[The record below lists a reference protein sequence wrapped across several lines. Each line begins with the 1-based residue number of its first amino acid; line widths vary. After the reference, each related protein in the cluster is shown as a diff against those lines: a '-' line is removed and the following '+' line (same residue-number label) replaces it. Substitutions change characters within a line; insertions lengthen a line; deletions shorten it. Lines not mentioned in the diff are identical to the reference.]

1 MIKDSALDSK
11 AAKYGWHSYQMTP
24 IESGLINHTYKVVT
38 PSGQFIL
45 QHVNTNVFKQPL
57 AIDSNMYLLKY
68 HLRTSHPDY
77 LFVAPIAGMDG
88 NTLYEVNSLYFRAF
102 EFIEDSH
109 TITTVNTSEQAFE
122 AAKAFATFTAVCN
135 AMDTTALQETLPNFH
150 NLPLRYQQFEAALN
164 SANNERL
171 TDCKTLIQGLQEQ
184 KAIVTKYE
192 AFIAHPDALKRVTHH
207 DTKISNVLFNDANKA
222 LCVIDLDTVMPGYF
236 ISDVG
241 DMLRTYVCPVSEE
254 ESDLSKIM
262 VRKDYLQAIQAGY
275 YSHMQQHLTA
285 FEQAHFFFAGEVLIY
300 MQALRF
306 CTDYLQNDVY
316 YPIKY
321 PHHNLVRATNQM
333 QLLLALQQTLANSN
347 Y

>member
-1 MIKDSALDSK
+1 MIKDSALDTM
-11 AAKYGWHSYQMTP
+11 AAKYGWHSYQMIP

-38 PSGQFIL
+38 PSGNFIL
-45 QHVNTNVFKQPL
+45 QQVNTNVFKQPL
-57 AIDSNMYLLKY
+57 AIDANMRLLKQQ
-68 HLRTSHPDY
+68 LKTSHPDY
-77 LFVAPIAGMDG
+77 LFVSPIAGMDG
-88 NTLYEVNSLYFRAF
+88 NTLYEVNSQYFRAF
-102 EFIEDSH
+102 EFIEGSH
-109 TITTVNTSEQAFE
+109 TIAIVNTPEQAFE

-135 AMDTTALQETLPNFH
+135 GMDATALQETLPNFH
-150 NLPLRYQQFEAALN
+150 NLPLRYQQFKAALHG
-164 SANNERL
+164 ANDERL
-171 TDCKTLIQGLQEQ
+171 TACKTLIQDLQSQE
-184 KAIVTKYE
+184 AIVTTYE

-241 DMLRTYVCPVSEE
+241 DMMRTYVCPVSEE
-254 ESDLSKIM
+254 ESDLSKIV
-262 VRKDYLQAIQAGY
+262 VRKDYLQAIQEGY
-275 YSHMQQHLTA
+275 YSHMEQHLTD
-285 FEQAHFFFAGEVLIY
+285 FEKAHFFFAGEVLIY